1 MTDPPLDRGD
11 SGVLLLPGWSREC
24 LTEWGPYM
32 SLAIPG
38 MLMLCVEW
46 WTYEIGSFL
55 AGTRPRSLEDQRA
68 PLSQRPLG
76 ETGTVDSHV

>member
-1 MTDPPLDRGD
+1 MNVRHWVILRCYP
-11 SGVLLLPGWSREC
+11 SPGWSREC
-24 LTEWGPYM
+24 LTEWGAFM

-55 AGTRPRSLEDQRA
+55 AGRRA
-68 PLSQRPLG
+68 PLGQGPRV
-76 ETGTVDSHV
+76 ETGTVAACPHVITH